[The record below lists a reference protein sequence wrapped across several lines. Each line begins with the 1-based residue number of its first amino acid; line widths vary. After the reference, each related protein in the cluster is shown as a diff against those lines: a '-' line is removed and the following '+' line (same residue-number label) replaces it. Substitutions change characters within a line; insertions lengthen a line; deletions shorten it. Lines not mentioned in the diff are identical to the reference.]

1 MNLPSDARP
10 AFATLLLALAGSAAW
25 AACTGVTD
33 DADGG
38 AKGGAAGGQAGPSG
52 GAAAAAGQSSG
63 SDSGSGAAG
72 AGEGGLG
79 EGLPCEVQAFLQA
92 SCTSCHTTPL
102 AGNAP
107 MPLTSYAELVAASPS
122 GASFADRA
130 LARVKA
136 GTMPPGTA
144 LPAAQYEAFEAWV
157 NAGAPAGACE
167 GGGGDDPLNAAPICT
182 SGVSVPR
189 CDGEDEADARFL
201 SPLPKE
207 AGCELGENMNPG
219 RACVSCHE
227 QTIEDAPPLW
237 FGGTVY
243 PTGHE
248 PELCQGGPPGSEAAT
263 VVITDA
269 NDAEF
274 RRSVNASGN
283 FLLRRSEV
291 ASFAFPLRAKVVYQ
305 GRERA
310 MATPQMIGDCNACHT
325 QQGDNGAP
333 GRITLP

>member
-1 MNLPSDARP
+1 
-10 AFATLLLALAGSAAW
+10 
-25 AACTGVTD
+25 
-33 DADGG
+33 
-38 AKGGAAGGQAGPSG
+38 
-52 GAAAAAGQSSG
+52 
-63 SDSGSGAAG
+63 
-72 AGEGGLG
+72 
-79 EGLPCEVQAFLQA
+79 PCEVQAFLQA
-92 SCTSCHTTPL
+92 SCTACHTTPL

-144 LPAAQYEAFEAWV
+144 LPTAQYEAFEAWV
-157 NAGAPAGACE
+157 NAGAPTGACE

-182 SGVSVPR
+182 SGVSVLR
-189 CDGEDEADARFL
+189 CDGEDEAEARFLSPLPKEAGCELGENMNPGRACVSCHEDARFL